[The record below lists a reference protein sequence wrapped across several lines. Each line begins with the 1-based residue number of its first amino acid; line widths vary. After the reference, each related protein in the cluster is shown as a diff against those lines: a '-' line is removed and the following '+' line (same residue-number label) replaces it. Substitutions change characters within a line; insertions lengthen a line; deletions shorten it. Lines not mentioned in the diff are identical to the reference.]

1 VIADRA
7 AILTA
12 LRARTSAP
20 VGAFARV
27 VAEDAPGPLACWGDL
42 ADSFD
47 RLLPTDEAR
56 IDAFEA
62 LRAAGDL
69 SALLVFLDLNRARAG
84 VLAHVWSVARA
95 LPRATQCALVS
106 LDLGAA
112 PPPERVRELHPAA
125 RRLAVDPD
133 ARARDHETYAAHAAA
148 LRAFRT
154 RAPQVSEP
162 VASAADSANPAS
174 NPPRPE
180 GAARR

>member
-1 VIADRA
+1 MADRA

-12 LRARTSAP
+12 LRAHTSAP
-20 VGAFARV
+20 MAAFARV
-27 VAEDAPGPLACWGDL
+27 VAEDAPGAFACWGDL

-47 RLLPTDEAR
+47 HLLPTDEAR

-62 LRAAGDL
+62 LRAAGDM
-69 SALLVFLDLNRARAG
+69 SALLVFLDLNRARPA
-84 VLAHVWSVARA
+84 VLAHVWSVAPS
-95 LPRATQCALVS
+95 LPATTQCALVS
-106 LDLGAA
+106 LDPGAA
-112 PPPERVRELHPAA
+112 PSPERVRELHPAA
-125 RRLAVDPD
+125 RRLVEDAD

-162 VASAADSANPAS
+162 GASAADSANPSATPARS
-174 NPPRPE
+174 E